1 MHASP
6 LKGLSVH
13 MANCVSLSGIGG
25 DYASCVLA
33 EFAFSDELSSICQ
46 VRSEFLVVG
55 TAAMHCTIGHDANG
69 PAEAS
74 VSH

>member
-13 MANCVSLSGIGG
+13 TANFVSLPGIGG
-25 DYASCVLA
+25 DYASCLVA